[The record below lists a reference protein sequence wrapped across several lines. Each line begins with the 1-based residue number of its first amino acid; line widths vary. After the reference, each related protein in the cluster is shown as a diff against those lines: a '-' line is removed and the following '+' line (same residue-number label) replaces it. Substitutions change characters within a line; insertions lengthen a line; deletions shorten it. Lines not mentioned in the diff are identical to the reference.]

1 MSILARSRTNLSRQ
15 TLVAFLVATLVPL
28 AVFAIVSNGSVS
40 HTIDMQEQA
49 ALDARSQAF
58 VAIFDDK
65 ATSAVDRVDTL
76 GRSSMLCR
84 AMAERCRGWV
94 SDNIIAT
101 VARTTNYTGV
111 EVLDTNGHRIAAG
124 GAFRGLNLGSLATV
138 RNAARTGRSGWGL
151 YRVGGQLFLLAGGP
165 VISADPGDHRRH
177 GVLVLGRPV
186 DDSLLGQFAADTG
199 ARSLGLYFGGQLAAA
214 SGPSLPLKLNDGRFV
229 VMSSQ
234 GSETVAFV
242 ALASEASQPEAVVR
256 LALPSNT
263 VSVADS
269 ALWRATLWAS
279 LAALVIALGVAI
291 GLTTFVRRP
300 LRNLAAAARTIA
312 AGGQVDALKVS
323 RQEELGEVTL
333 AFNAMSEQIARQLR
347 ENAEAYAQLD
357 ETYLETVTALA
368 AAMEA
373 KDHYTADHAAALVSS
388 ALAIGRRFGF
398 TEEALRELNYA
409 AVLHDIGK
417 IGVPGQILNKPGPLS
432 AEEFATMTRHAVIG
446 EQIIARVEHLR
457 PVARI
462 VRSAH
467 ERWDG
472 TGYPD
477 GLAGEQIPLASRI
490 LLVCDAYDAMT
501 SDRPYRRA
509 MSEEAATEE
518 LLDGAGSQFDPR
530 VVEVFASECA
540 KDVGIISAESV
551 RANTLLTKF

>member
-1 MSILARSRTNLSRQ
+1 MSILAKRKTSLSRQ

-40 HTIDMQEQA
+40 RAIDTQEQA
-49 ALDARSQAF
+49 ALDARSQAL
-58 VAIFDDK
+58 VAVFNDK

-76 GRSSMLCR
+76 GRSSMLCQ
-84 AMAERCRGWV
+84 AIAERRGGWV

-111 EVLDTNGHRIAAG
+111 EVLDMNGRRIAAG
-124 GAFRGLNLGSLATV
+124 GAFRGLNLGRLATV
-138 RNAARTGRSGWGL
+138 RNAARTGTSGWGL
-151 YRVGGQLFLLAGGP
+151 CKAGGHLFLLAAGP
-165 VISADPGDHRRH
+165 VTSADPGDHHRY

-199 ARSLGLYFGGQLAAA
+199 ARSTGLYFGGQLAAA
-214 SGPSLPLKLNDGRFV
+214 STPSLPLRLNDGRLGV
-229 VMSSQ
+229 LSSQ
-234 GSETVAFV
+234 GGETVVLV
-242 ALASEASQPEAVVR
+242 ALASEDSQPQAVVR

-263 VSVADS
+263 LSVADS
-269 ALWRATLWAS
+269 ALWRATLWAIV
-279 LAALVIALGVAI
+279 AALVIALGVAI

-300 LRNLAAAARTIA
+300 LRRLAAAARAIA

-347 ENAEAYAQLD
+347 ENAEAYARLD

-388 ALAIGRRFGF
+388 ALAIGRRLGF
-398 TEEALRELNYA
+398 TEEELRELNYA

-432 AEEFATMTRHAVIG
+432 TEEFATMTRHSVIG

-477 GLAGEQIPLASRI
+477 GLAGEEIPLASRI

-501 SDRPYRRA
+501 SDRPYRKA

-518 LLDGAGSQFDPR
+518 LRDGAGSQFDPG
-530 VVEVFASECA
+530 VVEVFVSEHA
-540 KDVGIISAESV
+540 KDV
-551 RANTLLTKF
+551 RAADVNQFARIRS